1 MHMVFRGPACMVY
14 LGTLLPTAPRAQA
27 LPPLL
32 PASTSLHNTAAEECR
47 GRQPYRGVT
56 FRKRVCFSLFARMK
70 DTRKSR
76 QGAQLFLD
84 YLEGSTETQSSS
96 FQAIACAQQQ
106 PLAGSSK
113 HLLPHLSLQGSQSSR
128 QPACHQ
134 EAQGP

>member
-56 FRKRVCFSLFARMK
+56 FRK
-70 DTRKSR
+70 
-76 QGAQLFLD
+76 
-84 YLEGSTETQSSS
+84 
-96 FQAIACAQQQ
+96 
-106 PLAGSSK
+106 
-113 HLLPHLSLQGSQSSR
+113 
-128 QPACHQ
+128 
-134 EAQGP
+134 